1 VDIKKDL
8 IFKEIYIVASDL
20 IYKDVVSLFINHYQI
35 ISQVWISSLETI
47 KLSLYE
53 DRNFDELIVGSFDK
67 IFCLTNKD
75 RKQ

>member
-1 VDIKKDL
+1 MDIKKDL